1 MKKEDVLKSIEL
13 LTSEIDEN
21 IALTVKA
28 RLNKDEGEE
37 KRQSIRRETLIND
50 SMQELTFLYDYI
62 LEKVG
67 DL

>member
-1 MKKEDVLKSIEL
+1 MKKEDVLKSIDL

-21 IALTVKA
+21 IALTVNA
-28 RLNKDEGEE
+28 RLNKDEEEE
-37 KRQSIRRETLIND
+37 KRQAIRRETLIND

-62 LEKVG
+62 LEKVE